1 MPVWLQ
7 LLFLLGF
14 PIMFFVTL
22 AAWIIDH
29 IWFTPK
35 ESKALKKAARKK
47 KPIIPVAFDNGQIE
61 LKVCKEIGDEGYI
74 KTDDGW
80 IGFLAR
86 PIAQGNPGNKNVEK
100 VNPLVTRVFML
111 KDAKI
116 PFLVGYAGKA
126 VLTNPQALAIMEH
139 AQKTKQKIKLP
150 FEVKAKKMLA
160 DVFWP
165 VNLRTIKSVFQKQWN
180 QAQIRAME
188 KKSELTGMKKG
199 EKYYGKEGLKFFVLP
214 GMIIIA
220 IIILAIIFLVLG
232 K

>member
-1 MPVWLQ
+1 MWLQ
-7 LLFLLGF
+7 FFFLFD
-14 PIMFFVTL
+14 FVVYIVL
-22 AAWIIDH
+22 IIAWIIDH
-29 IWFTPK
+29 FWLTPK

-61 LKVCKEIGDEGYI
+61 LKVCKELGDEGYI

-80 IGFLAR
+80 IGFLPR
-86 PIAQGNPGNKNVEK
+86 PVAQGNPGNKNVEA

-139 AQKTKQKIKLP
+139 AEKTKQKTKLP
-150 FEVKAKKMLA
+150 FEVRGKKLLA

-165 VNLRTIKSVFQKQWN
+165 VNLRTVKSVFQKQWN

-232 K
+232 N